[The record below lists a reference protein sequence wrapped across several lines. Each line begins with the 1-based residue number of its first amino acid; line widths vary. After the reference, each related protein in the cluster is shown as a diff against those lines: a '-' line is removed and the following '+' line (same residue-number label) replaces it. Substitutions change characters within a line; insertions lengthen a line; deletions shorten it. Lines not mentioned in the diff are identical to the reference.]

1 MYSKLKQM
9 FGQKTPL
16 TSLIEDELYEA
27 ETQLL
32 KAQSAVE
39 WANANVTYETARV
52 ARLKAKLAAGVPTIA
67 QTKEYESVHGYILP
81 KK

>member
-1 MYSKLKQM
+1 M

-16 TSLIEDELYEA
+16 TSLVEDELYEA

-52 ARLKAKLAAGVPTIA
+52 ARLRVKLDTAEPT
-67 QTKEYESVHGYILP
+67 QTKEYESVNGYILP